1 MFKLNVFKLR
11 KNLRYNY
18 TPRYYKGKEEGNIY
32 DFDSKFA
39 KYRDTFNSNDFGNQW
54 QEARLQMRN
63 RKNRSVSL
71 RLLLII
77 LALVLLCLFI
87 LDFDLTIFFKE
98 A

>member
-1 MFKLNVFKLR
+1 
-11 KNLRYNY
+11 
-18 TPRYYKGKEEGNIY
+18 
-32 DFDSKFA
+32 
-39 KYRDTFNSNDFGNQW
+39 
-54 QEARLQMRN
+54 
-63 RKNRSVSL
+63 L